1 MNVPLPGQRDL
12 KKALRIYVAG
22 RNRAWT
28 ADEKRAA
35 AGDAA
40 ATLSVESASTAGKE
54 TEPQVGVPVPESLQF
69 HRGPIRWRG
78 EIPGGRRGRTR
89 RDDG

>member
-1 MNVPLPGQRDL
+1 VNVPLPGQRDL

-35 AGDAA
+35 AGDEIRAVA
-40 ATLSVESASTAGKE
+40 FDAEPADAEE
-54 TEPQVGVPVPESLQF
+54 TMPQAGVPVPESLRF
-69 HRGPIRWRG
+69 HRGPGTWRP
-78 EIPGGRRGRTR
+78 EIPGGRRNPTR
-89 RDDG
+89 LGNG